1 MNMTRIATVIK
12 AVACAVAAACIAA
25 IGMSTPAQAATYYSF
40 KSGGSHGYCLYDD
53 AGVNVIAADLCGFG
67 GSDIAWKWGAEEN
80 TWNGHTMR
88 RLVSLDSGDCLTTDD
103 LNFAEVYTAPCGSH
117 SGQFWTNDNQKL
129 QNQNGNWLYY
139 GNVTPDEF
147 GRVVYSGDSLVNGTA
162 NRTWTAILY

>member
-1 MNMTRIATVIK
+1 MNMTRIATAFK

-25 IGMSTPAQAATYYSF
+25 IGTSTPAQAATYYSF
-40 KSGGSHGYCLYDD
+40 KTGGSHGYCLLDD
-53 AGVNVIAADLCGFG
+53 AGTDVIAGDICGSAD
-67 GSDIAWKWGAEEN
+67 SDLAWKWGAEEN

-103 LNFAEVYTAPCGSH
+103 LNVAAVYTAPCGSH

-139 GNVTPDEF
+139 GDVTENKF
-147 GRVVYSGDSLVNGTA
+147 GRTVYSGDEALGSPPRRATG
-162 NRTWTAILY
+162 